1 MFTHDPGKAHLPR
14 LRFIWD
20 YLGNESGVRIRWE
33 FDRSDLG
40 ATSRARAE
48 FTQALRD
55 TCTPESDVPGAATIF
70 GELVSNAIRYGEAP
84 IEATLSDEGEPPVL
98 RVADRGPGFR
108 EIPREPSGGAAEN
121 GRGLFICSRLA
132 RLLTGRRLPEGGF
145 EVEAYLPVQRR
156 HRSAA

>member
-1 MFTHDPGKAHLPR
+1 LIFHDFGKHQAVLK
-14 LRFIWD
+14 
-20 YLGNESGVRIRWE
+20 RWE
-33 FDRSDLG
+33 FDRSDLS

-48 FTQALRD
+48 FTQALREA
-55 TCTPESDVPGAATIF
+55 CTPESDVLAAATIF

-98 RVADRGPGFR
+98 RVVDRGQGFGS
-108 EIPREPSGGAAEN
+108 IPMVPSSGSAEN

-132 RLLTGRRLPEGGF
+132 RLLSTHHRPDGGF